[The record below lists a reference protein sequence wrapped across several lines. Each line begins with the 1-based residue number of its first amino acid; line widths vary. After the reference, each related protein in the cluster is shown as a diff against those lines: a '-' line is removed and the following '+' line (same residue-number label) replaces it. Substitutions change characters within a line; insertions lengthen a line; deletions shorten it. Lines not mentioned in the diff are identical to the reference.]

1 MRRSARMSAPP
12 SRRMLLLEGMRDT
25 VPMLVGAAPF
35 GVIFG
40 TLAVAAGLSA
50 SASLAMSLLVFA
62 GSSQFIGVSLI
73 GAGSALP
80 VLWFTTLVVNL
91 RHALYSATLLPFAR
105 DWPLRWRW
113 PLAFW
118 LTDETFAVV
127 EHRFRTKGAEGG
139 QWYWL
144 ASSLAMYGNW
154 LLWSAVGVSLG
165 KAIPGLAGLGLD
177 FAMGATFAAIV
188 APQLKRRPALGA
200 ALAASVVAMLA
211 RGLPYKLD
219 LMLAAAIGVVTGLL
233 LEQWSREQTA

>member
-1 MRRSARMSAPP
+1 MSGAL
-12 SRRMLLLEGMRDT
+12 SRRALLLEGARDT

-40 TLAVAAGLSA
+40 TLAVASGLSA
-50 SASLAMSLLVFA
+50 TASLGMSLLVFA

-73 GAGSALP
+73 GAGTALP
-80 VLWFTTLVVNL
+80 VLWLTTFVVNL

-154 LLWSAVGVSLG
+154 VLWTAVGVSWGSRCPAWPTWGWTLPWG
-165 KAIPGLAGLGLD
+165 RPLPPSWHRSSNDARRWALPWLPVWWPCWR
-177 FAMGATFAAIV
+177 AAC
-188 APQLKRRPALGA
+188 RT
-200 ALAASVVAMLA
+200 SW
-211 RGLPYKLD
+211 
-219 LMLAAAIGVVTGLL
+219 T
-233 LEQWSREQTA
+233 

>member
-1 MRRSARMSAPP
+1 MTHALNRRA
-12 SRRMLLLEGMRDT
+12 LLLEGARDT

-40 TLAVAAGLSA
+40 TLAIAAGLSPA
-50 SASLAMSLLVFA
+50 TALGMSVLVFA

-73 GAGSALP
+73 GAGTALP
-80 VLWFTTLVVNL
+80 VLWLTTFVVNL
-91 RHALYSATLLPFAR
+91 RHALYSATLLPYAR

-127 EHRFRTKGAEGG
+127 EHRFRTKGTDGG

-154 LLWSAVGVSLG
+154 LFWTMVGVSLG
-165 KAIPGLAGLGLD
+165 QSLPGLATLGLD

-200 ALAASVVAMLA
+200 ALAASVVAMLG

-219 LMLAAAIGVVTGLL
+219 LMLAAVVGVASGLL
-233 LEQWSREQTA
+233 LEQWNKRKEQAA

>member
-1 MRRSARMSAPP
+1 MKQPL
-12 SRRMLLLEGMRDT
+12 SRRALMLEGARDT

-50 SASLAMSLLVFA
+50 TASLGMSLLVFA

-73 GAGSALP
+73 GAGTALP
-80 VLWFTTLVVNL
+80 VLWLTTFVVNL

-154 LLWSAVGVSLG
+154 VLWSAVGVSLG
-165 KAIPGLAGLGLD
+165 QSLPGLASLGLD

-200 ALAASVVAMLA
+200 ALAASVVAMLG

-219 LMLAAAIGVVTGLL
+219 LMLAAVVGVASGLL
-233 LEQWSREQTA
+233 LEQWNKRKEQAA